1 MGPDLLCLDEPTNGL
16 DEASYLGLVSF
27 LRSFV
32 AADKTVLV
40 ATHDDA
46 FVEAL
51 DARRIPLGP

>member
-1 MGPDLLCLDEPTNGL
+1 LDES
-16 DEASYLGLVSF
+16 SYDGLVSF
-27 LRSFV
+27 LRSFA

-51 DARRIPLGP
+51 GARRIPLVP